1 VKYAF
6 IEQYRLEY
14 SVRRMCSALSVSAGG
29 YYAWRQRPESA
40 RSLRHRHLTE
50 KIRESF
56 EASDQTCGAVRI
68 CHDLREAK
76 ERVGKNT
83 AALLMRRN
91 HLVPRPVRRFRVT
104 TDSRH
109 TQAMPHVLNREFAVA
124 QANRKWVSD
133 ITAVPTREG
142 WLYVCVVLDLYSRA
156 VAGWAMSGTM
166 RSELVSGALMMA
178 IERRRPRDGVLVHS
192 DQGSQ
197 YASEDYRSVLKQHGM
212 VGSMSRKGNCWD
224 NAVAESFFHSLKTE
238 RVHHKN
244 YTSRAQARQKIF
256 EYIELFYNRRRRHS
270 ALNYKAPL
278 VYEQE
283 SK

>member
-1 VKYAF
+1 M
-6 IEQYRLEY
+6 
-14 SVRRMCSALSVSAGG
+14 RRMCSALSVSAGG

-156 VAGWAMSGTM
+156 VAGWAMT
-166 RSELVSGALMMA
+166 
-178 IERRRPRDGVLVHS
+178 ERGNRFFIKRRYIPFVERFT
-192 DQGSQ
+192 
-197 YASEDYRSVLKQHGM
+197 RKR
-212 VGSMSRKGNCWD
+212 SRKRTHQTGPN
-224 NAVAESFFHSLKTE
+224 HPSLRFPT
-238 RVHHKN
+238 
-244 YTSRAQARQKIF
+244 
-256 EYIELFYNRRRRHS
+256 
-270 ALNYKAPL
+270 
-278 VYEQE
+278 
-283 SK
+283 